1 MEKKDNRVITISN
14 DMMTSSLV
22 GTPAQNKL
30 MLKVMAEVRKDDEG
44 FEIIEFDLRNM
55 LNSHNRREIEK
66 FVLDLGAK
74 RFKLDKGDSDHYVPL
89 FGLMKVDKGS
99 SIVQARLSEEVKPYL
114 LGLKSH
120 FTQYQEIEAM
130 KTIDGTYSYKLF
142 QLLSCKSMGGTRTE
156 WLVTLDEF
164 RFLMGIADGQYKQI
178 VNLTTRV
185 ITPAVE
191 GNLETFPGLSVEKI
205 KRGRAIKSLK
215 FTWENPKAHDVPN
228 KPSKRPSSKA
238 KQASS
243 KPKED
248 SKQALTMAN
257 VNGIRERLNRE
268 AFGRHVFNDRV
279 QRLKSV
285 GLDSST
291 IFKIMCLPN
300 SVANCISGCCPP
312 PDNSTNP
319 EGFVI
324 SKIKDT
330 CDPKGI
336 FWKGLQEMGL

>member
-1 MEKKDNRVITISN
+1 MEKLDRKLTMDNQFIERY
-14 DMMTSSLV
+14 
-22 GTPAQNKL
+22 
-30 MLKVMAEVRKDDEG
+30 EVLSTMEGRLLIEMIANVKKDDEDFDIITLVPSDFTTDRHSKRIDALVDELATKHILPEKSNKRKRVYLFDQ
-44 FEIIEFDLRNM
+44 FEYT
-55 LNSHNRREIEK
+55 
-66 FVLDLGAK
+66 
-74 RFKLDKGDSDHYVPL
+74 DS
-89 FGLMKVDKGS
+89 K
-99 SIVQARLSEEVKPYL
+99 IQARLSQSIKKYL
-114 LGLKSH
+114 IGLKSH
-120 FTQYQEIEAM
+120 FTQISETTSIGANEKGGYVLKIYWLISSRNHSGVTAWKVSLKDFREMLHLEE
-130 KTIDGTYSYKLF
+130 GRYKRQSHFDSRIL
-142 QLLSCKSMGGTRTE
+142 K
-156 WLVTLDEF
+156 
-164 RFLMGIADGQYKQI
+164 
-178 VNLTTRV
+178 
-185 ITPAVE
+185 PALKYM
-191 GNLETFPGLSVEKI
+191 NSDSINMGLSVEKI
-205 KRGRAIKSLK
+205 KRGRTVESLK

-279 QRLKSV
+279 QRLKAV
-285 GLDSST
+285 GLDSSI
-291 IFKIMCLPN
+291 IFKVMCLPN
-300 SVANCISGCCPP
+300 SVANSISGCCPP